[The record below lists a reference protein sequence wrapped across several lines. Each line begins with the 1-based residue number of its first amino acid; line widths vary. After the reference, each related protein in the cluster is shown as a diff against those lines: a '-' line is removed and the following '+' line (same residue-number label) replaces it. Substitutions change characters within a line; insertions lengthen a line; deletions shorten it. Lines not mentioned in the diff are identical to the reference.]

1 MATEIIEALADSWME
16 AGDVTSNKGSG
27 SNILI
32 HDVGGPGKMR
42 AILSFSLSTIP
53 SGATISSATLV
64 FQYSGRS
71 GDPEGKKVNLYKVT
85 RPTWVESEVTWNN
98 YSSGNSWTTPGG
110 DYVTSNPSGAELT
123 IPASFNNWEVDIQTL
138 LQEAIDNSQDL
149 HLIMIFEDEGVSG
162 NLLVQAYSKEAPGKN
177 PPTLTVVYSGIY
189 PLDALTR
196 VTSITYRYN
205 RGVYST
211 EVGLGGVISDFDIPV
226 VDDAPPKS
234 YLSKLPRD
242 SKLPPTPKPGE
253 EEGIPVPSMEETE
266 QERRARLLGEIG
278 IGTPAPPVEGETE
291 QERRARLLEPIVRTT
306 PTPNLTRRVIESE
319 QEKRARLLGELGI
332 GG

>member
-1 MATEIIEALADSWME
+1 MNVSGDIYVISYSGQSPNRIAVKTLTISAAGAISSVIDTLSLESSTGLYSTPTLVS
-16 AGDVTSNKGSG
+16 GDVYAVVYRTGLGS
-27 SNILI
+27 
-32 HDVGGPGKMR
+32 PG
-42 AILSFSLSTIP
+42 FVTTF
-53 SGATISSATLV
+53 TISSAGSFSAVLDTLEV
-64 FQYSGRS
+64 DAANLDVYPDIITVPDSTVVCVTY
-71 GDPEGKKVNLYKVT
+71 GDPNLDGIAKT
-85 RPTWVESEVTWNN
+85 AKIS
-98 YSSGNSWTTPGG
+98 
-110 DYVTSNPSGAELT
+110 
-123 IPASFNNWEVDIQTL
+123 
-138 LQEAIDNSQDL
+138 
-149 HLIMIFEDEGVSG
+149 VS
-162 NLLVQAYSKEAPGKN
+162 A
-177 PPTLTVVYSGIY
+177 IY
-189 PLDALTR
+189 PIDALTR

-242 SKLPPTPKPGE
+242 SELPPTPKPGE
-253 EEGIPVPSMEETE
+253 EEGLPVPSLEETE